1 MRFDPKTAYRATYI
15 DPPSMDKHSASA
27 NREASRRVSDINM
40 FARTDKFVAP
50 RPFKPSGR
58 FGPAT
63 AALGSGFKSFEA
75 SGMNRSLPTNVWD
88 MGNGLN
94 VNHIRARKQTVDTRG
109 SQVVVGSRQY
119 GPKTNI
125 QNFVEERRDVNYV
138 AGPALQ
144 ASNLMKS
151 LTQVDM
157 AQAQAKY
164 LKDVETKE
172 ARSGGGA
179 GFKIPEPS
187 RDYRARTRPV
197 TNFLDAGYAASDRFR
212 TMTGT
217 MSMKPEFQKRDMSQ
231 DSRSRMLCTQREGHQ
246 PTQDVLE
253 AYRERW
259 THGAADLTRRW
270 GSEYKSAVDSIGS
283 SVLQR
288 NTARAM
294 RV

>member
-15 DPPSMDKHSASA
+15 DPPFMDKHGMNP
-27 NREASRRVSDINM
+27 NREVVRHTANLNM

-50 RPFKPSGR
+50 RQFKPSGR
-58 FGPAT
+58 FGGT
-63 AALGSGFKSFEA
+63 AALGSGFKSLEA

-94 VNHIRARKQTVDTRG
+94 VNHIRAPKQTIDTRG

-119 GPKTNI
+119 GAKTNI

-151 LTQVDM
+151 MTQVDM
-157 AQAQAKY
+157 QAAQAKY
-164 LKDVETKE
+164 LKAVEAKE
-172 ARSGGGA
+172 ASSQGGT
-179 GFKIPEPS
+179 GFKIPEPT
-187 RDYRARTRPV
+187 RDYRTRTRPP

-217 MSMKPEFQKRDMSQ
+217 MSQKPEFQKRDRSQ
-231 DSRSRMLCTQREGHQ
+231 DARSRMLCTQLEGHQ
-246 PTQDVLE
+246 PPQKELE
-253 AYRERW
+253 AYRQRW
-259 THGAADLTRRW
+259 THGAAETTKRW
-270 GSEYKSAVDSIGS
+270 GSEYKSAVDTICASA
-283 SVLQR
+283 VQR
-288 NTARAM
+288 HTSRTV